1 MKNMLLILLV
11 LATAEA
17 CTQKFNAPEDVRAR
31 ALEFAERYA
40 RSDTEYEWGAQD
52 PRRVIRIDCSG
63 LVVMCYKY
71 ALVDTA
77 FELPFDDAT
86 AVAMHDHYSR
96 ETQDPLAGDLIFMG
110 EAGEAEIS
118 HIAVFKE
125 KKDGKIYF
133 IDATEKDAEGD
144 YPPVDG
150 VSERTYPEGDL
161 RFKSFGILQI
171 INRGQ
176 ARETPDR

>member
-1 MKNMLLILLV
+1 MKNILLILLV
-11 LATAEA
+11 LATAGA
-17 CTQKFNAPEDVRAR
+17 CTQKFNAPADVRAR
-31 ALEFAERYA
+31 ALEFAQLYA
-40 RSDTEYEWGAQD
+40 RSDTEYVWGAQD
-52 PRRVIRIDCSG
+52 PLRVIRIDCSG

-77 FELPFDDAT
+77 WDLPFDDAT
-86 AVAMHDHYSR
+86 AADMHDHYSR
-96 ETQDPLAGDLIFMG
+96 ETKDPLAGDLIFMG

-118 HIAVFKE
+118 HIALFKE

-144 YPPVDG
+144 YPAVNG
-150 VSERTYPEGDL
+150 VSERNYPEDDQ

-171 INRGQ
+171 ILSGRS
-176 ARETPDR
+176 RMP